1 MLTSP
6 SLRKNLGV
14 VLLTLFLDLV
24 GFSIIFP
31 LFPGMLDYYF
41 EASGQSG
48 ILGWAVPWLDG
59 LTGGGHYT
67 AVLFGGILG
76 SLYSCT
82 QFIFAPIWGRRS
94 DHMGRKPVLRLTL
107 LGTAV
112 SYLIWSLSGWFE
124 LLLLGRLL
132 GGIMAGNISVATAAV
147 ADITSKR
154 NRSKGMALVGAVFGL
169 GFIVGPVLGAMLSK
183 INLLDLAP
191 GLARIGIN
199 PFSAPA
205 LLALVLSLVNFCWFQ
220 LRFEESLN
228 EKNRHR
234 SSTTGAW
241 ASLVALFRVDHPGI
255 RRVNGLFL
263 IFIAAFSGMEFTLT
277 FLAAERFHYT
287 PAQNGFIFLY
297 VGFFLVLI
305 QGALVGR
312 LSAKFGEK
320 RMALYGLGCG
330 VIAFLLLSHSETLP
344 LFYASLTMMA
354 LAGGLVN
361 PSLTS
366 LVSLYSGEE
375 KQGVNLGLF
384 RSSGS
389 FARAIGPLLAAAVYW
404 YFGAKAAYLLAGI
417 VIIVPLYRCLFLPP
431 VEGETV
437 KDPI

>member
-1 MLTSP
+1 MSTLP

-48 ILGWAVPWLDG
+48 ILGWAVSRLDG

-76 SLYSCT
+76 SLYSGA
-82 QFIFAPIWGRRS
+82 QFIFAPTWGRRS
-94 DHMGRKPVLRLTL
+94 DRIGRKPVLRLTL
-107 LGTAV
+107 LGTTV
-112 SYLIWSLSGWFE
+112 SYLIWVLSGCFE

-147 ADITSKR
+147 ADITSKQ
-154 NRSKGMALVGAVFGL
+154 NRARGMALVGAVFGL
-169 GFIVGPVLGAMLSK
+169 GFIVGPVMGAALSK
-183 INLLDLAP
+183 INFLELAP

-205 LLALVLSLVNFCWFQ
+205 LLALILSLINLIWFQ
-220 LRFEESLN
+220 LRFKESLT
-228 EKNRHR
+228 EKYRNQSR
-234 SSTTGAW
+234 SAGAW
-241 ASLVALFRVDHPGI
+241 TSLVALIRVDHPGI
-255 RRVNGLFL
+255 RQVNGLFL

-277 FLAAERFHYT
+277 FLAVERFQYS

-297 VGFFLVLI
+297 VGFFMVLI

-312 LSAKFGEK
+312 LTAKLGEK
-320 RMALYGLGCG
+320 RLALYGLGFG
-330 VIAFLLLSHSETLP
+330 VMALLLLSHSNTIP
-344 LFYASLTMMA
+344 LFYASLTLLA
-354 LAGGLVN
+354 VAGGLVN
-361 PSLTS
+361 PSLAS
-366 LVSLYSGEE
+366 LVSLYSTEE
-375 KQGVNLGLF
+375 NQGVNLGLF

-389 FARAIGPLLAAAVYW
+389 FARAVGPLLAAAVYW

-417 VIIVPLYRCLFLPP
+417 IVIVPLYRCFFLPP
-431 VEGETV
+431 VGD
-437 KDPI
+437 KGPD